1 MPESLL
7 GKLEAN
13 PCMQIIEGT
22 AGGDEDPPP
31 HNCMCWRRTLSC
43 LLLMV
48 CPSLSA
54 QSASGLTAVGSFL
67 PTCAYP
73 ASNQHG
79 VYSTPAGSYLAPGPP
94 WTAAQTPTVVPPG
107 GCVSVHSGE
116 LAAAMTF
123 KHPSR
128 EGEGH
133 RWAGL
138 DECRAGLEG

>member
-1 MPESLL
+1 M
-7 GKLEAN
+7 G
-13 PCMQIIEGT
+13 IIEGT
-22 AGGDEDPPP
+22 AGENEDALP
-31 HNCMCWRRTLSC
+31 HNCMCWRRMLGR

-54 QSASGLTAVGSFL
+54 QSASGLAAVGSFL
-67 PTCAYP
+67 PACAYP

-94 WTAAQTPTVVPPG
+94 WPPAQTPTVVPPG
-107 GCVSVHSGE
+107 ASVSVHSGE

-123 KHPSR
+123 KHASR

-133 RWAGL
+133 GWGRV
-138 DECRAGLEG
+138 R